1 MLLSVPGKVL
11 CRVMLERLRTAV
23 DDKHGDNQAGF
34 CRERSRT
41 VQIAVLDLGIVVE
54 QSIYME
60 FFRVR
65 QLCGS

>member
-23 DDKHGDNQAGF
+23 DDKFRENQAGF

-41 VQIAVLDLGIVVE
+41 VQIAALDLGIVVE
-54 QSIYME
+54 QSI
-60 FFRVR
+60 
-65 QLCGS
+65 